1 VRVVVTGGSSGI
13 GKDVARAF
21 LARGDEVVIVAE
33 EPGRLAAAAGELSR
47 ASPRVEAVACD
58 VGDPAAVARMV
69 EAVLAR
75 GCPDVLVNNAGFAV
89 YRTFEQ
95 SPLEELERLVNV
107 NLTGALRCI
116 RGFLPAMI
124 ARGSGHVV
132 NVASIAGLMP
142 ITPCAAYGAA
152 KHGLVG
158 LSENLRWELH
168 DLGVREHL
176 VCPGRVETPFFDHET
191 FRRRAHR
198 KETEK
203 TVPIEE
209 VSAAIVGAVLRGRF
223 LTVVPARLG
232 LVAWGR
238 HVLRPIIDPLLGRI
252 LRSRVRDVRAAAAD
266 SPPPSP

>member
-1 VRVVVTGGSSGI
+1 
-13 GKDVARAF
+13 
-21 LARGDEVVIVAE
+21 
-33 EPGRLAAAAGELSR
+33 
-47 ASPRVEAVACD
+47 
-58 VGDPAAVARMV
+58 MV
-69 EAVLAR
+69 ERVLAR
-75 GCPDVLVNNAGFAV
+75 GCPDVLVNSAGFAV

-95 SPLEELERLVNV
+95 SPVEELERLVDV

-124 ARGSGHVV
+124 ARGSGHLV

-158 LSENLRWELH
+158 ISETLRWELH
-168 DLGVREHL
+168 DLGVAVHL

-198 KETEK
+198 RETER
-203 TVPIEE
+203 TVPLEA
-209 VSAAIVGAVLRGRF
+209 VSAAVVEAVDRGRF

-232 LVAWGR
+232 LVAWAR
-238 HVLRPIIDPLLGRI
+238 HVLRPVLDPLLGRI
-252 LRSRVRDVRAAAAD
+252 LRSRVRDAAA
-266 SPPPSP
+266 PPDPSP